1 MTARRWSLLVAA
13 AMLMQP
19 PVAAEA
25 HVMTIP
31 ACGGGATGR
40 VLVPGDPADPA
51 QRRECAKAC
60 HAMTDRRGKGS
71 GGSGG
76 GKRDCC

>member
-1 MTARRWSLLVAA
+1 MTARPWPLLVAA
-13 AMLMQP
+13 ATLMQP

-31 ACGGGATGR
+31 ACGGAAAER
-40 VLVPGDPADPA
+40 MLVPGDPADPA

-60 HAMTDRRGKGS
+60 HAMTDRRGKGN
-71 GGSGG
+71 GS
-76 GKRDCC
+76 KRDCC

>member
-71 GGSGG
+71 GG

>member
-1 MTARRWSLLVAA
+1 MTARRWALLVAA
-13 AMLMQP
+13 ATLMQP

-60 HAMTDRRGKGS
+60 HAMTDRRGRD
-71 GGSGG
+71 SGG